1 MSAENIG
8 ENMGEPGPQDNLPEA
23 NHEIKTVLDL
33 NLDFA
38 PTDATDAGGFDPGSE
53 GTIMGGGDS
62 APNEIIKRDF
72 ISLNELGENFDFCYN
87 MQHKKRGLFVVFN
100 QMEFDKHL
108 KLSERKGSDKDADSL
123 LKTAELLG
131 FKTEE
136 YRDLERKQIRRKLY
150 ELSEMDHGDHDC
162 FACAIL
168 THGGKEN
175 ILYSHDDEMKLKDFT
190 TPFEADKCRSLASK
204 PKLFF
209 VQACRGD
216 LLDRGAKGIHFKQ
229 PTGDM
234 LDFDPSKVESHS
246 IPVQADFLI
255 SQATAPDYYAWRS
268 SDKGSIFIQ
277 TLCSVFDR
285 YSDEM
290 DLMKILTRVNRV
302 VAFNFESWTQRPDMN
317 HMKQI
322 PSITS
327 QLTAELFIKKL
338 KRNTNPS
345 T

>member
-1 MSAENIG
+1 MSENKEKDIR
-8 ENMGEPGPQDNLPEA
+8 ESWSQENLPEA
-23 NHEIKTVLDL
+23 GHEIKTELDL
-33 NLDFA
+33 NLDFSRS
-38 PTDATDAGGFDPGSE
+38 DATDAGGFDPGSE
-53 GTIMGGGDS
+53 GTITEIGDTDQ
-62 APNEIIKRDF
+62 NETIKRGF
-72 ISLNELGENFDFCYN
+72 ISLDELGENFDFCYN
-87 MQHKKRGLFVVFN
+87 MLHKSRGLFVVFN
-100 QMEFDKHL
+100 QLKFDKHL
-108 KLSERKGSDKDADSL
+108 KLSERTGSDKDAAAL

-131 FKTEE
+131 FETEE
-136 YRDLERKQIRRKLY
+136 YLDLERKQIRRKLY

-168 THGGKEN
+168 THGGKDN

-216 LLDRGAKGIHFKQ
+216 LLDRGAKVIHLKQ
-229 PTGDM
+229 STGDV
-234 LDFDPSKVESHS
+234 LDRNPSKVESYT

-277 TLCSVFDR
+277 TLCSVFER

-290 DLMKILTRVNRV
+290 DIMKV
-302 VAFNFESWTQRPDMN
+302 
-317 HMKQI
+317 H
-322 PSITS
+322 ITS
-327 QLTAELFIKKL
+327 ICIVH
-338 KRNTNPS
+338 
-345 T
+345 